1 MNESRIRIIFQLIKV
16 NLLQEYSQKIIP
28 ATFNQTQ
35 HSQK

>member
-16 NLLQEYSQKIIP
+16 NLLQEYSPKIIP